1 MRCGRSRGGI
11 REDFTTDENLLKN
24 VYLLSRRESHMGGQE
39 VEKGIWG
46 SHSSSFSKKERER
59 ENKKVEVR
67 VDSFSREEILE
78 YIYIPRG

>member
-1 MRCGRSRGGI
+1 
-11 REDFTTDENLLKN
+11 
-24 VYLLSRRESHMGGQE
+24 MGGQE

-78 YIYIPRG
+78 YIYIPRGWSQ